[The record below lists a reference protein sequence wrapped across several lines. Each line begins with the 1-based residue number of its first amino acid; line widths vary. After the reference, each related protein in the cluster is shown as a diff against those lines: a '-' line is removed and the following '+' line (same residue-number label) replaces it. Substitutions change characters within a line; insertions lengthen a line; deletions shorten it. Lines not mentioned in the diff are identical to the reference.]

1 MTMKQV
7 RFVKADSRNP
17 VQEIAELAVFDAS
30 GKPVDPPTSGGGDVA
45 DSSVTTSKLA
55 NNAVTEP
62 KIASNAVTTAK
73 IADDAVTADKI
84 ADGVIPTVPGNAT
97 TSTAGLMSKED
108 KAKLDGV
115 ANNANNYTLPAATT
129 GALGGVKKVAHVADP
144 AADTPTKQEYI
155 ALRNAMI
162 NAGMMESA

>member
-17 VQEIAELAVFDAS
+17 VQDIAELAVFDED
-30 GKPVDPPTSGGGDVA
+30 GTPLDPPTSGGGDVA
-45 DSSVTTSKLA
+45 DSSVTTG
-55 NNAVTEP
+55 
-62 KIASNAVTTAK
+62 K
-73 IADDAVTADKI
+73 IADDAVTAEKIADDAVTAEKI
-84 ADGVIPTVPGNAT
+84 ADGVIPVVPGKAT
-97 TSTAGLMSKED
+97 TSADGLMSKED

-144 AADTPTKQEYI
+144 AGDTPTKTEYI
-155 ALRNAMI
+155 ALRDAMV
-162 NAGMMESA
+162 NAGLMESA